1 MSTPGWLGQLATV
14 SGCILP
20 ATLSALIG
28 VAIVTVASYRLSYEW
43 WWSGGTAPTGALPDA
58 RYHSTERQSSSK
70 SVQRITEPQTSQPRG
85 LPCGGWPASSKVI
98 LMPCTCSCTCVCVHT
113 CVGWVNIGAHILYV
127 QCQLTTLFMRVVT
140 EMLVPCILYTRVH
153 VTAPLVIA
161 WLRTYGRASVHHWKY
176 TYSLLP
182 QATS

>member
-28 VAIVTVASYRLSYEW
+28 VAIVTVASYRLSNEW

-98 LMPCTCSCTCVCVHT
+98 LMPFTCTCTCVRVHT
-113 CVGWVNIGAHILYV
+113 CVSWVYIM
-127 QCQLTTLFMRVVT
+127 C
-140 EMLVPCILYTRVH
+140 MLVPTYYAVSAHNSLHVWLQKCLYVYPVQACSCHCTPRYCVTRD
-153 VTAPLVIA
+153 
-161 WLRTYGRASVHHWKY
+161 LR
-176 TYSLLP
+176 
-182 QATS
+182 